1 MSRTRRLHQKT
12 SSCQCCPASTTE
24 EGARRAA
31 TFLPF
36 CPCPTSHPLGG
47 LVTLSAS
54 SRLDRMATEP
64 PGHGG
69 CLTRFTTCLDA
80 FTALACP
87 ASALAHDLATTART
101 QCATTQ
107 RSPCCDYHLWAFTRV
122 CSDPRFA
129 GRLSSLHA
137 LEEAGPRPGFSRRA
151 GLSARF
157 RPCVSDRLCF
167 LPDKIEDSFLFS
179 FFLPLFLSS
188 QRQVKGTCSSYL
200 CLLAYFSLR
209 IPWDGRYQIA

>member
-1 MSRTRRLHQKT
+1 M
-12 SSCQCCPASTTE
+12 
-24 EGARRAA
+24 
-31 TFLPF
+31 
-36 CPCPTSHPLGG
+36 
-47 LVTLSAS
+47 LSAS
-54 SRLDRMATEP
+54 PGLDTLATEP

-69 CLTRFTTCLDA
+69 CPTRFTTCLDA
-80 FTALACP
+80 FTALARP

-107 RSPCCDYHLWAFTRV
+107 RPTCRDYRLWAFTRV

-137 LEEAGPRPGFSRRA
+137 LEEACPRPGFSRRA
-151 GLSARF
+151 GSSAHF
-157 RPCVSDRLCF
+157 RPCVSDRLYF
-167 LPDKIEDSFLFS
+167 LPGKIEDSFLFS

-188 QRQVKGTCSSYL
+188 QRQVKGTSFSYL

-209 IPWDGRYQIA
+209 IPWVSCREYTRRFSLCQVSHSRGNYNHTFLR